1 MTSDFDQKVAMLK
14 AVQYTL
20 LTNNDIISS
29 DSILI
34 ETSNLLSEYTR
45 MLNYSIKHNYGEN
58 QNGYNDHYTPEE
70 KVRKDLLKIV
80 LALNSFAAMGEDI
93 NLMTETSKFK
103 YEMDQL
109 DKTEVERQAS
119 GFLDIAISNIT
130 SLEHFGISDKFL
142 TEFSGRLKKLQENIA
157 VDNYNKDYPSDH
169 ENEEI
174 KLEEV
179 LNFLENTVDNQINN
193 LRSIYPRFYNEYRTA
208 RMLKEPSDLTR
219 RDQTSQVNY
228 YF

>member
-1 MTSDFDQKVAMLK
+1 MQFEYYFTRAFRNHL
-14 AVQYTL
+14 
-20 LTNNDIISS
+20 II
-29 DSILI
+29 
-34 ETSNLLSEYTR
+34 
-45 MLNYSIKHNYGEN
+45 
-58 QNGYNDHYTPEE
+58 
-70 KVRKDLLKIV
+70 LKI
-80 LALNSFAAMGEDI
+80 F
-93 NLMTETSKFK
+93 
-103 YEMDQL
+103 
-109 DKTEVERQAS
+109 
-119 GFLDIAISNIT
+119 
-130 SLEHFGISDKFL
+130 
-142 TEFSGRLKKLQENIA
+142 RLKKLQENIA

-193 LRSIYPRFYNEYRTA
+193 LRSIYPRFYNDYRTA